1 MDAANPIMT
10 IQDLSEYLQLN
21 PLTIRRLARE
31 KQLPIAKV
39 GRQWRTTRVVIE
51 QWFEQESLKNVAA
64 LFS

>member
-39 GRQWRTTRVVIE
+39 GRQWRTTRIVIE